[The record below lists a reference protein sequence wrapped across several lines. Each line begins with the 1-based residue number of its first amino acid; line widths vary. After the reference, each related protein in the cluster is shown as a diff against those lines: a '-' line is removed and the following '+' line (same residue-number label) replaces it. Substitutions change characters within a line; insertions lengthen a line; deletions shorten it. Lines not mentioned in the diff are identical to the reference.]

1 MNFQDTTYTSND
13 DSCQCNEPR
22 IDIAKSAFGIDGD
35 EFYIDQLIKSSK
47 LQMEHIIERK
57 NRSSYRI
64 RLEIAVRELNTLAK
78 NITIV
83 TEELQATD
91 FSPLDD

>member
-1 MNFQDTTYTSND
+1 M
-13 DSCQCNEPR
+13 
-22 IDIAKSAFGIDGD
+22 
-35 EFYIDQLIKSSK
+35 
-47 LQMEHIIERK
+47 
-57 NRSSYRI
+57 I
-64 RLEIAVRELNTLAK
+64 RLENAVRELNTLAK

>member
-1 MNFQDTTYTSND
+1 MKTEKITNISNNKH
-13 DSCQCNEPR
+13 CQCKELR
-22 IDIAKSAFGIDGD
+22 TSVARSAFGIDGD
-35 EFYIDQLIKSSK
+35 EYYIDQLIKSCQFQIK
-47 LQMEHIIERK
+47 QVIERK
-57 NRSSYRI
+57 NRSSYMI
-64 RLEIAVRELNTLAK
+64 RLENAVRELNTLAK